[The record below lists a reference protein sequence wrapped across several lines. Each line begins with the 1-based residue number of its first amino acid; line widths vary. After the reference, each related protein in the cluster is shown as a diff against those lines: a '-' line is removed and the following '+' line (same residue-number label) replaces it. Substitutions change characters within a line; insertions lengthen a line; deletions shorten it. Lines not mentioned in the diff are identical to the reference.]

1 MVVKVT
7 LSIATPIE
15 LLETNEFI
23 NENNLLPVFADEAAN
38 FALVTASTGTLR
50 QLESHNLPILAKKL
64 INYNSPFTLIKQCKR
79 QRKQRRAEQ
88 SEQ

>member
-38 FALVTASTGTLR
+38 SALVSAPTGTLF
-50 QLESHNLPILAKKL
+50 QLESHNLPILAKKF
-64 INYNSPFTLIKQCKR
+64 INYSPPSR
-79 QRKQRRAEQ
+79 
-88 SEQ
+88 